1 MVLYCGNDRGFGV
14 VRKFRKGV
22 VYSEGNKESKYNIK
36 IEMTQ
41 NDQRMTEKMTE
52 G

>member
-1 MVLYCGNDRGFGV
+1 MLYRWNDRAFEV
-14 VRKFRKGV
+14 VMMFRRVV
-22 VYSEGNKESKYNIK
+22 VYSEDNGESKYNIK

-41 NDQRMTEKMTE
+41 NDRGMTREMTE

>member
-1 MVLYCGNDRGFGV
+1 MM
-14 VRKFRKGV
+14 FRRVV
-22 VYSEGNKESKYNIK
+22 VYSEDNGESKYSIK

-41 NDQRMTEKMTE
+41 NDRRMTREMTE